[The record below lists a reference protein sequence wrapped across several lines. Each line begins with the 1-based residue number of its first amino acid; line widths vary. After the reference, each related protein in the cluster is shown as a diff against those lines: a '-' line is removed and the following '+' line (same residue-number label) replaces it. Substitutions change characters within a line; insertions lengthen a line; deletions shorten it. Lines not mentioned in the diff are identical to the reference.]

1 MKIATFNINS
11 IRGRLARLI
20 EWLDEA
26 QPDVVCLQ
34 ELRIHHAEF
43 PVDAIRAAGYTALW
57 QGQQPRYHR
66 RQFRGQ
72 IPFQGRIHRLEQPAP
87 AREGAG
93 DTESR
98 RVLACDGFKHPG
110 AMGRG
115 GGAP

>member
-1 MKIATFNINS
+1 
-11 IRGRLARLI
+11 
-20 EWLDEA
+20 
-26 QPDVVCLQ
+26 
-34 ELRIHHAEF
+34 LRQGD
-43 PVDAIRAAGYTALW
+43 PT
-57 QGQQPRYHR
+57 QGQQPRHHR
-66 RQFRGQ
+66 RQFAQ
-72 IPFQGRIHRLEQPAP
+72 QVTFQFHINRLQQPAP